1 MPNTLDTELARIYDQ
16 QGYLLV
22 EGLFSAA
29 DVQRINGAIDEILA
43 TPELSS
49 VAELEPG
56 DRESVRRI
64 WSPTKR
70 HPLFADVAAD
80 PRLLDIIEQL
90 IGPNILFHYSK
101 LHMKAARVGSVV
113 EWHQD
118 FSYYPHTNTDLL
130 SAMIY
135 LDDATAEN
143 ACLHVL
149 PGSHKSGLANHYVD
163 GYFRGKL
170 TGANAPHPSEA
181 VPLEAPAGSVA
192 FVHCLLLH
200 YSPSNY
206 SDKRRRAFL
215 PTYRAAD
222 AYPIYFG
229 PHASHN
235 EPGIKLLRGRRS
247 EYARAEQ
254 ANWLLP
260 LAQREFGS
268 LFELQEGSHLAAA
281 ATTSG
286 YATPGAYTGTATGE
300 SGEKGRDAAVVAHGP
315 VDR

>member
-1 MPNTLDTELARIYDQ
+1 MGTSLDAELARTYDR
-16 QGYLLV
+16 QGYLLI
-22 EGLFSAA
+22 ERLFSAA
-29 DVQRINGAIDEILA
+29 DVERVNVAIDQILE

-49 VAELEPG
+49 VAELEPD

-70 HPLFADVAAD
+70 HPVFAEAAAD

-101 LHMKAARVGSVV
+101 LHMKAARVGSAV

-135 LDDATAEN
+135 LDDASTEN

-149 PGSHKSGLANHYVD
+149 PGSHKRGLANHYVD

-170 TGANAPHPSEA
+170 TGAEAPDPAEA

-192 FVHCLLLH
+192 FVHCLVQH
-200 YSPSNY
+200 YSPSNR
-206 SDKRRRAFL
+206 SEKRRRAFL

-235 EPGIKLLRGRRS
+235 ESGIKLLRGRRS
-247 EYARAEQ
+247 EYARVEQ
-254 ANWLLP
+254 GNWLLP

-268 LFELQEGSHLAAA
+268 LFELQEGSHLAGTAK
-281 ATTSG
+281 TSG
-286 YATPGAYTGTATGE
+286 YATAGSYAETVAGR
-300 SGEKGRDAAVVAHGP
+300 SGEKGRPAAVDAEP
-315 VDR
+315 CADR